1 VLKNNDLAPVL
12 LFTYNRLE
20 HTKKTIEYL
29 KENNLAMYSDLIIF
43 SDASKSDIDDKKVHN
58 VRCYLKSIKGFKSCT
73 LIEREINFGLAKNI
87 IEGVTEV
94 INSTGK
100 VIVLEDD
107 LLTSKN
113 FLCFMNEALKYYQER
128 EDIFSISGYTANLP
142 SLSKDVFDTYLSVR
156 VSSWGWGTWKHQWD
170 NIDWDVSDYDKFII
184 NKKEVA
190 KFNRGGSDM
199 TKMLRHYMEGKNNS
213 WAIRYSYAMFTK
225 EKYCIYPKLS
235 KIKNIGFG
243 DDATH
248 TKNTNKYYSTLDIT
262 NRCKFKFSDSKKINK
277 TIAKEF
283 RYQFS
288 FVNKAIQTLKNRM
301 IKYDR

>member
-1 VLKNNDLAPVL
+1 VLKNNNLAPVL

-20 HTKKTIEYL
+20 HTKKTIEHL
-29 KENNLAMYSDLIIF
+29 KENNLAMHSDLIIF
-43 SDASKSDIDDKKVHN
+43 SDAGKSDIDYKKVHN
-58 VRCYLKSIKGFKSCT
+58 VRRYLKSIKGFKSCT

-94 INSTGK
+94 INSDGK

-113 FLCFMNEALKYYQER
+113 FLCFMNAALEYYQDQ

-142 SLSKDVFDTYLSVR
+142 SLPKEVFDTYLSVR

-170 NIDWDVSDYDKFII
+170 NIDWDVSDYNEFII
-184 NKKEVA
+184 NKNEIA
-190 KFNRGGSDM
+190 KFNRGGADM
-199 TKMLRHYMEGKNNS
+199 TRMLRHYMEGKNNS
-213 WAIRYSYAMFTK
+213 WAIRFSYAMHK
-225 EKYCIYPKLS
+225 KDKYCIYPKLS

-243 DDATH
+243 ADATH

-262 NRCKFKFSDSKKINK
+262 NRRKFKFSDSKKINK

-288 FVNKAIQTLKNRM
+288 FMSKAIQALKNS
-301 IKYDR
+301 INKYDK

>member
-1 VLKNNDLAPVL
+1 MIENNDLAPVL

-20 HTKKTIEYL
+20 HTKQTIEYL
-29 KENNLAMYSDLIIF
+29 KENNLAMHSNLIIF
-43 SDASKSDIDDKKVHN
+43 SDAGKSDVDEKKVQN
-58 VRCYLKSIKGFKSCT
+58 VRRYLKSIKGFKSCT

-94 INSTGK
+94 VNSVGK

-113 FLCFMNEALKYYQER
+113 FLCFMNAALKYYENQV
-128 EDIFSISGYTANLP
+128 DIFSISGYTANLS
-142 SLSKDVFDTYLSVR
+142 SLSKYDFDTYLSVR
-156 VSSWGWGTWKHQWD
+156 VSSWGWGTWKNQWD
-170 NIDWDVSDYDKFII
+170 NIDWNISDYDEFIK
-184 NKKEVA
+184 NKKEVK
-190 KFNRGGSDM
+190 KFNRGGADM
-199 TKMLRHYMEGKNNS
+199 TRMLRHYMKGKNNS
-213 WAIRYSYAMFTK
+213 WAIRYSYAMYKK

-243 DDATH
+243 ADATH
-248 TKNTNKYYSTLDIT
+248 TKNTNIYRSTFDIT
-262 NRCKFKFSDSKKINK
+262 NRRKFKFSDSIKVNK

-288 FVNKAIQTLKNRM
+288 YVNKAVQSLINLFNRNN
-301 IKYDR
+301 K